1 MFPQLVI
8 HPFSPPHP
16 QDNILI
22 DKSGCARL
30 VDYGFFNITSLNCT
44 ETSVLGSKGT
54 YRWMAP
60 ELLSVGQHANG
71 SRSPTSQSDVFA
83 LGMVVIEVAIPFI
96 LYHVLS
102 VLTCHIQVL
111 TGEVPFPKNK
121 SFVVARKIVDG
132 ERPPRP
138 TKNTRLGFS
147 DELWKATQLSWTR
160 EADRRPSVTTFVDL
174 LERANPNIALLRELT
189 NFDPNSEEHLSKLQT
204 MFDYGENALLGMREN
219 ESAILIE
226 AFDQVGLSAPR
237 LPLPRSDIS

>member
-1 MFPQLVI
+1 
-8 HPFSPPHP
+8 
-16 QDNILI
+16 
-22 DKSGCARL
+22 
-30 VDYGFFNITSLNCT
+30 
-44 ETSVLGSKGT
+44 
-54 YRWMAP
+54 MAP

-237 LPLPRSDIS
+237 LSLPRSDIMT